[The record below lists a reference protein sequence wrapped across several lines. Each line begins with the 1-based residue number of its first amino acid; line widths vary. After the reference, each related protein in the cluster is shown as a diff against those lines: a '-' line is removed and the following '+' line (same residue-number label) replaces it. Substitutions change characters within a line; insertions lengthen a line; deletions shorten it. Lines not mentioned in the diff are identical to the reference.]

1 MGRFGEAFDAAVEAR
16 TPEAFSLFQA
26 QVDGWVIDGQ
36 FARSSTDVES
46 ALVQLMD
53 GFGVN
58 APEVQAMCEEFI
70 LLCNS
75 AAMRA
80 LSLAESEDAL
90 DLLTLADQHTTPG
103 TCHLVDD
110 SHRKRLRGITLNN
123 FAHGKLHTAIQYLE
137 KTLKIESSIANVEN
151 PAGTHLNI
159 CAILSQ
165 MGRHVR
171 AAEHARCAI
180 ELLKYERT
188 KAMAD
193 ERVAG
198 GGAPSNNKSDTS
210 VLAIAYYNWGVELEH
225 MRRFDQAIKAFTKGR
240 HEVACSELDASHP
253 MIQAMYKALVDVED
267 HVAVKKGY
275 AVPTPFD
282 VVLDFHQDPT
292 AAAMEAYLRGAS
304 GLALQNL
311 TYPMTDTTTPSDETA
326 AWDAALAQL
335 QRALGSIPHC
345 DVVAITLLKRW
356 KRHLKLASSH
366 ATAEGVSS
374 SPHKAFGSGE
384 PTFEHLNWKLRLVMM
399 GPPTLAPPSVS
410 VRLQWAAA
418 SDNATTTSHPRLIGS
433 LLTAILEFSAK
444 TTGAPVS
451 YMEFAHGTSLFS
463 TRGAIQT
470 TTRDVV
476 AMAVVTN
483 EHAKVFCAIFLDV
496 CDGPKFGSFIAK
508 EILAAFVNEYA
519 GDLGNIGHNLRD
531 FHGFHYKISE
541 VIRESAK
548 PILAT
553 LQQHRGIQKAILV
566 TDDTVTYA
574 TVDVDHLG
582 VLVNLQS
589 LRTLS
594 ADMSTWHDV

>member
-275 AVPTPFD
+275 AVTPRSAIKTPRTARYPPPLMLCWIFTKIQLLPPWKPTCAAPQAATSPSTFALSSEQMQNVACSLPFI
-282 VVLDFHQDPT
+282 LDDGVD
-292 AAAMEAYLRGAS
+292 RCRR

-418 SDNATTTSHPRLIGS
+418 SDNATTTSHVMD
-433 LLTAILEFSAK
+433 LTVSAFQ
-444 TTGAPVS
+444 V
-451 YMEFAHGTSLFS
+451 
-463 TRGAIQT
+463 
-470 TTRDVV
+470 
-476 AMAVVTN
+476 
-483 EHAKVFCAIFLDV
+483 
-496 CDGPKFGSFIAK
+496 
-508 EILAAFVNEYA
+508 
-519 GDLGNIGHNLRD
+519 
-531 FHGFHYKISE
+531 
-541 VIRESAK
+541 
-548 PILAT
+548 
-553 LQQHRGIQKAILV
+553 
-566 TDDTVTYA
+566 
-574 TVDVDHLG
+574 
-582 VLVNLQS
+582 
-589 LRTLS
+589 
-594 ADMSTWHDV
+594 